1 MHSSQNPQGSPF
13 TSSERESETVK
24 VTPGKTLHLLQKSV
38 NLVWG
43 ELVFGVEGW
52 VSRLQA

>member
-1 MHSSQNPQGSPF
+1 M
-13 TSSERESETVK
+13 K